1 MDNPDDAVVEFNKRI
16 AKICYAMKQGGV
28 RGRDRVEV
36 YTVIFGEV
44 ATSSSKEA
52 ADLRALYRDCASRDA
67 NFFLAP
73 SNAELVRQRG
83 DEAYAVFPAGKP
95 VDEQPSSR

>member
-1 MDNPDDAVVEFNKRI
+1 LGVDNPDDAVVEFNKRI

-28 RGRDRVEV
+28 RDRDRVEV
-36 YTVIFGEV
+36 YTVIFGWV

-73 SNAELVRQRG
+73 SNAELRTAFQTIG
-83 DEAYAVFPAGKP
+83 NDLANLHL
-95 VDEQPSSR
+95 SR